1 MNKILIVTGGS
12 SGLGK
17 ELIKEGINRGYFVCN
32 LSRNQ
37 DKMNE
42 LDNLYKENYRGFVGD
57 ISDENFVK
65 DAIKKIAS
73 LGEITCLINAAQKA
87 TFKDVTLYDAADIDL
102 SLAGLKGMILCTTE
116 VLKVKSHDLKIVNI
130 MSSAA
135 LKGNKG
141 EALYCATKWGKR
153 GYTESLKAEYKGS
166 SVKVIGV
173 YPGGMNTAFWDN
185 NRDYVSVDKANTF
198 MNPSDV
204 AKVILDNIS
213 YDNLT
218 VSDIVIERK

>member
-17 ELIKEGINRGYFVCN
+17 ELVKEGINRGYFVCN

-37 DKMNE
+37 EKMNE
-42 LDNLYKENYRGFVGD
+42 LDNLYKENYCGFVGD

-102 SLAGLKGMILCTTE
+102 SLAGLKVFSPPFPLRQ
-116 VLKVKSHDLKIVNI
+116 NI
-130 MSSAA
+130 
-135 LKGNKG
+135 
-141 EALYCATKWGKR
+141 
-153 GYTESLKAEYKGS
+153 
-166 SVKVIGV
+166 
-173 YPGGMNTAFWDN
+173 
-185 NRDYVSVDKANTF
+185 
-198 MNPSDV
+198 
-204 AKVILDNIS
+204 
-213 YDNLT
+213 
-218 VSDIVIERK
+218 